1 MSSKKKPPLVAICGR
16 PNVGKSTLY
25 NRLVGLSS
33 AIVHDEEGITRDRHV
48 ATAQWHGRQFR
59 VVDTGGIV
67 EAPQDAIVRKMQ
79 EQVRLAIKEASVVVF
94 VVDGRAPLTRVDYE
108 LRDELIK
115 HGKPIVL
122 AVNKLDNEQFEP
134 LRHDFHELG
143 MGEPIAISS
152 THGLGT
158 DALVDAVLAHL
169 PQAPLVPVSTAEAE
183 ELEVKAKAKFKLKKD
198 EEFEF
203 TGPHS
208 PPVDESVIKIAV
220 VGRPNAGKSSFI
232 NALLNE
238 ERTIVDATPGTT
250 RDAIDIE
257 FHWKDKDYLLIDTA
271 GMRKKAGIKTP
282 VEHFSVVRSLRAI
295 RRSDVCLV
303 LVDATQGLGE
313 QDLKIV
319 EYASEEGIA
328 MALLWT
334 KWDLVEKKED
344 RFAELKDQIDLKA
357 PFLHH
362 VPMVTISSTA
372 RTRIFKVIELVDG
385 LAHAA
390 TKRVATG
397 PLNNFLGRIKDEH
410 QPPAFRGNLPKIL
423 YMTQVSVKPTVFV
436 MFVNQ
441 TKLFHFS
448 YMRYIENRLREEYN
462 FEGVPIKI
470 ELREGKP
477 DS

>member
-1 MSSKKKPPLVAICGR
+1 MSSRKKPPLVAICGR

-48 ATAQWHGRQFR
+48 GAAEWHGRRFR

-67 EAPQDAIVRKMQ
+67 EAPLDPIVRKMQ
-79 EQVRLAIKEASVVVF
+79 EQVRLAIKEAAVVVF
-94 VVDGRAPLTRVDYE
+94 VADGRAPLTRVDYE
-108 LRDELIK
+108 LRDELLK
-115 HGKPIVL
+115 QGKPIVL

-143 MGEPIAISS
+143 LGEPIAISS

-158 DALVDAVLAHL
+158 DTLVDAILVHL
-169 PQAPLVPVSTAEAE
+169 PQAPLAPVESPDEA
-183 ELEVKAKAKFKLKKD
+183 D
-198 EEFEF
+198 EAAAA
-203 TGPHS
+203 GPDA
-208 PPVDESVIKIAV
+208 PRVDDGIIKVAV

-232 NALLNE
+232 NALLGE
-238 ERTIVDATPGTT
+238 ERTIVDETPGTT
-250 RDAIDIE
+250 RDAIDID
-257 FHWKDKDYLLIDTA
+257 FRWKERDYLLIDTA

-282 VEHFSVVRSLRAI
+282 IEHFSVARSLRAI
-295 RRSDVCLV
+295 RRADVCLV
-303 LVDATQGLGE
+303 LVDAQQGLGE

-319 EYASEEGIA
+319 EYASEQGIA

-334 KWDLVEKKED
+334 KWDLVENKEK

-362 VPMVTISSTA
+362 VPMITISSVA
-372 RTRIFKVIELVDG
+372 RTRLFKVIELVDR
-385 LAHAA
+385 LADAA
-390 TKRVATG
+390 TRRVATG
-397 PLNNFLGRIKDEH
+397 PLNSFLARIKDDH
-410 QPPAFRGNLPKIL
+410 QPPAFRGKAPKIL

-441 TKLFHFS
+441 TKVFHFS
-448 YMRYIENRLREEYN
+448 YLRYIENRLREEYG
-462 FEGVPIKI
+462 FEGVPIRI